1 MDRST
6 LREEILE
13 RKKVKKK
20 LSKAQMQLAIIKKKQ
35 CDAKALTIVE
45 QLLEPKIDSD
55 WLLDNLKHI
64 NKSHMEDVIEERGI
78 TKLCGYVLCSNALKT
93 IIEQQYYISTKK
105 NKVYDVTKRKNFCSS
120 RCYGAS
126 NYLLQQ
132 MLTSPLWLRDKEEI
146 PVFKVLPAK
155 DELEKSIPGDEIQF
169 NDTIVILNSD
179 NKDEPAESNTEVD
192 AHDEENAVEN
202 SETVNTYIELNN
214 SEMPS
219 VSKEESSKNLDEFG
233 DIKDVPID
241 SKGMIDNVKQCM
253 DNNDDDKK
261 MFTLENSI
269 ILDDSKIDDTNNL
282 SDTVSINKDA
292 DQSVKNDQEKNNVTI
307 SKQDTNIS
315 NDGAQK
321 MGKIQQNKPKR
332 KNVTKDKQS
341 SEFYNLAMNIEHSIK
356 GWITE
361 DTISLL
367 SGEEDTKTRL
377 LENIIQ
383 HDRYLHLCKKLNKLQ
398 LEDEKDD
405 NTDVTKNTLKPLPH
419 LSVLQEEGQK
429 MELKVRAFYKGSTI
443 VEDPKNT
450 AKDVEQGSDLV
461 PVLPLIDSHAPK
473 ALRRR
478 IFLDKL
484 NRILPD
490 LLRALASNKLPQ
502 YIYSN
507 EKSALIKA
515 LVNTFSLSATN
526 IIFKTAEWT
535 LVGLVIIKM
544 LSMIDPQLKFL
555 LSSKQASMYISMI
568 LMSYKLD
575 PNYLNRLVMELTNI
589 KISNIDNTTN
599 L

>member
-1 MDRST
+1 MDTST

-78 TKLCGYVLCSNALKT
+78 IKLCGYVLCSNALKT

-155 DELEKSIPGDEIQF
+155 DELGNSIPGDEIQF
-169 NDTIVILNSD
+169 SDTTVILNSN

-192 AHDEENAVEN
+192 AHDEENAVGN
-202 SETVNTYIELNN
+202 SETVNTYVELNI
-214 SEMPS
+214 SEMLS
-219 VSKEESSKNLDEFG
+219 ASKEESSKNLDEFG
-233 DIKDVPID
+233 DIKNVPID
-241 SKGMIDNVKQCM
+241 SKGIIDNVKQCM
-253 DNNDDDKK
+253 DNDDDDKK
-261 MFTLENSI
+261 MSTLENSI
-269 ILDDSKIDDTNNL
+269 ILDDSRIDDTNNL
-282 SDTVSINKDA
+282 SDAVSINKDA
-292 DQSVKNDQEKNNVTI
+292 DQSVKNDQEKNNVTF

-321 MGKIQQNKPKR
+321 MGKIQQNKHKR
-332 KNVTKDKQS
+332 KSVTKEKQS
-341 SEFYNLAMNIEHSIK
+341 SEFYNLAMHIEHSIK

-405 NTDVTKNTLKPLPH
+405 NADVTKNTLKPLPH

-443 VEDPKNT
+443 VENPKNT
-450 AKDVEQGSDLV
+450 TKDVEQGSDLV